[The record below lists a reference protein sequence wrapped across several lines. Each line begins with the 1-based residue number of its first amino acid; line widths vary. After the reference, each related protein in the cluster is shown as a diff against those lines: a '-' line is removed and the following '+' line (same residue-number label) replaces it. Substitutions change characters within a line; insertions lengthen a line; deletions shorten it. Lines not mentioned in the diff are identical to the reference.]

1 MRPHRLGRLTLL
13 TQGLA
18 LVGLG
23 AFAPACQKEP
33 SMVNGPDPNLHIN
46 APPTPMDAAADPEP
60 SRDAA
65 VTLPIPSNRPT
76 MNAPPQMPP
85 PPPHTNAP
93 QKSNL

>member
-1 MRPHRLGRLTLL
+1 
-13 TQGLA
+13 
-18 LVGLG
+18 
-23 AFAPACQKEP
+23 
-33 SMVNGPDPNLHIN
+33 MVNGPDPNLHIN